1 MSARS
6 ELAEKI
12 GKELIELG
20 LNEVYGV
27 MVGKSNEGGKPHYSI
42 NFCQARYTDG
52 VVKVYS
58 PKFILVKWQTA
69 FRDMPNRGQEKFD
82 NEESAINFIKASFV
96 RNQKATA

>member
-6 ELAEKI
+6 ELAESI
-12 GKELIELG
+12 GKTLCELG

-42 NFCQARYTDG
+42 NFCQARITDG

-58 PKFILVKWQTA
+58 PKFILVKWQTG
-69 FRDMPNRGQEKFD
+69 FRDMQHRGQQKFD
-82 NEESAINFIKASFV
+82 SPEAALTFIKTSFV
-96 RNQKATA
+96 RGKKEAA